1 MTATDVACVTP
12 PAATYGPSSFTTAF
26 PGKSLL
32 HLMISLCPAC
42 HAKIH
47 RTKVAIRLMPP
58 LLLLLWREVHP
69 NAHEQTALNFNPPR
83 PPVKPATLFQCP
95 ELPADLGETVVIYN
109 YGMATSVKLRTAVPS
124 VAEFGKSLGIS
135 EKRQKAIISTVKRDS
150 AAGQFRMSRKGNAS
164 VSEAAGSEKVSRAAK
179 R

>member
-1 MTATDVACVTP
+1 M
-12 PAATYGPSSFTTAF
+12 
-26 PGKSLL
+26 
-32 HLMISLCPAC
+32 
-42 HAKIH
+42 
-47 RTKVAIRLMPP
+47 
-58 LLLLLWREVHP
+58 
-69 NAHEQTALNFNPPR
+69 
-83 PPVKPATLFQCP
+83 
-95 ELPADLGETVVIYN
+95 VIYN